1 MNNRVL
7 QRAHELLVQGVPFA
21 LATVVRRER
30 PTSGQPGDK
39 AIITL
44 DGEFV
49 GWVGGSCAQPTV
61 LQEAQKALADGEP
74 RLVVLTPDLET
85 EVREGIELY
94 RMTCYS
100 GGTMEIYIEPYL
112 PEPQLLICGASPAA
126 EALVKIGKAVG
137 FQVFLI
143 DPSATAANFPD
154 AEVILPQIAVGSFPA
169 TRERYAVV
177 ATMGNWDEEAI
188 KDLLPLSPDYLGL
201 VASRKRFQ
209 EIVSRLR
216 GEGVPREELARVTC
230 PAGVEIA
237 ARTLPE
243 VALSI
248 AAEIVSRR
256 RSRAATEAAARSPVQ
271 VTRSTMAEDPV
282 CHMSVDP
289 QTARHRADFEGV
301 TYYFCNA
308 SCKTSF
314 EQAPRQYLAKEVRA

>member
-7 QRAHELLVQGVPFA
+7 HRAHELMAQGVPFA

-39 AIITL
+39 AIITHT
-44 DGEFV
+44 GEFV
-49 GWVGGSCAQPTV
+49 GWIGGSCAQPTV
-61 LQEAQKALADGEP
+61 LQEAEKALADGEP
-74 RLVVLTPDLET
+74 RLVVLTPNLDA

-137 FQVFLI
+137 LQVFLI
-143 DPSATAANFPD
+143 DPSATAENFPD
-154 AEVILPQIAVGSFPA
+154 AELILPQIAAGKFSDIQ
-169 TRERYAVV
+169 ERYAVV

-188 KDLLPLSPDYLGL
+188 KDVLALSPAYLGL
-201 VASRKRFQ
+201 IASKKRFQ
-209 EIVSRLR
+209 EIVSRLS
-216 GEGVPREELARVTC
+216 GEGVSREQLALVTC
-230 PAGVEIA
+230 PAGLEIS

-248 AAEIVSRR
+248 MAEIVSLR
-256 RSRAATEAAARSPVQ
+256 RSRAEKGAVTGSPAQ
-271 VTRSTMAEDPV
+271 VVLPAMPEDPV
-282 CHMSVDP
+282 CHMLVDP
-289 QTARHRADFEGV
+289 QTARHRVDFEGL
-301 TYYFCNA
+301 TYYFCNV

-314 EQAPRQYLAKEVRA
+314 EKDPRKYLAQEVRA

>member
-7 QRAHELLVQGVPFA
+7 QRAHELMVQGVPFA

-44 DGEFV
+44 AGEFV

-74 RLVVLTPDLET
+74 RLVVLTPNLEA
-85 EVREGIELY
+85 EVREGVELY

-126 EALVKIGKAVG
+126 EALVIIGKAVG

-143 DPSATAANFPD
+143 DPSATAENFPA
-154 AEVILPQIAVGSFPA
+154 AEIILPQIKEGKF
-169 TRERYAVV
+169 RDIHERYAVV

-188 KDLLPLSPDYLGL
+188 KDVLALSPEYIGL
-201 VASRKRFQ
+201 IASKKRFQ
-209 EIVSRLR
+209 EIVSRLS
-216 GEGVPREELARVTC
+216 GEGVSREQLALVTC
-230 PAGVEIA
+230 PAGLDIS

-248 AAEIVSRR
+248 MAEIVSRR
-256 RSRAATEAAARSPVQ
+256 RSRAEKGAVTDSPAQ
-271 VTRSTMAEDPV
+271 VGLPAMAEDPV

-289 QTARHRADFEGV
+289 QTTQYRIDFEGLR
-301 TYYFCNA
+301 YYFCNA
-308 SCKTSF
+308 SCKRHF
-314 EQAPRQYLAKEVRA
+314 EKDPQKYLAKEVRA

>member
-7 QRAHELLVQGVPFA
+7 QRANELMAQGVPFA

-39 AIITL
+39 AIITRT
-44 DGEFV
+44 GEFV

-61 LQEAQKALADGEP
+61 LQEAERALADGEP
-74 RLVVLTPDLET
+74 RLVVLTPNLDA

-137 FQVFLI
+137 LQVFLI
-143 DPSATAANFPD
+143 DPSATADNFPD
-154 AEVILPQIAVGSFPA
+154 ADVILPQIMAGKFSDIQ
-169 TRERYAVV
+169 ECYAVV

-188 KDLLPLSPDYLGL
+188 KDVLALAPAYLGL
-201 VASRKRFQ
+201 IASKKRFQ
-209 EIVSRLR
+209 EIVSRLS
-216 GEGVPREELARVTC
+216 GEGVSREQLALVTC
-230 PAGVEIA
+230 PAGLEIS

-248 AAEIVSRR
+248 MAEIVSLR
-256 RSRAATEAAARSPVQ
+256 RSRAEKGAVTGSPAQVGLPAR
-271 VTRSTMAEDPV
+271 AEDPV
-282 CHMSVDP
+282 CHMRVDP
-289 QTARHRADFEGV
+289 QTARHRVDFESL

-314 EQAPRQYLAKEVRA
+314 EKDPRKYLAQEVRA

>member
-1 MNNRVL
+1 MNNRVI
-7 QRAHELLVQGVPFA
+7 QRAHELMAQGVPFA

-39 AIITL
+39 AIITRT
-44 DGEFV
+44 GEFV
-49 GWVGGSCAQPTV
+49 GWIGGSCAQPTV
-61 LQEAQKALADGEP
+61 LQEAEKALADGEP
-74 RLVVLTPDLET
+74 RLVVLTPNLDA

-137 FQVFLI
+137 LQVFLI
-143 DPSATAANFPD
+143 DPSATADNFPD
-154 AEVILPQIAVGSFPA
+154 ADVILPQIMAGKFSDIQ
-169 TRERYAVV
+169 ERYAVV

-188 KDLLPLSPDYLGL
+188 KDVLALSPAYLGL
-201 VASRKRFQ
+201 IASKKRFQ
-209 EIVSRLR
+209 EIVSRLS
-216 GEGVPREELARVTC
+216 GEGVSREQLALVTC
-230 PAGVEIA
+230 PAGLEIS

-248 AAEIVSRR
+248 MAEIVSLR
-256 RSRAATEAAARSPVQ
+256 RSHAEKEAVTSAPAQ
-271 VTRSTMAEDPV
+271 VVPPAMAEDPV
-282 CHMSVDP
+282 CHMRVDP
-289 QTARHRADFEGV
+289 QTARHRVDFEGL

-308 SCKTSF
+308 SCKISF
-314 EQAPRQYLAKEVRA
+314 EKDPRRYLGQEVRA

>member
-1 MNNRVL
+1 MNSRVL
-7 QRAHELLVQGVPFA
+7 QRAHELMMQGVPFA

-44 DGEFV
+44 EGEFV

-61 LQEAQKALADGEP
+61 LQEAQKALVDGEP
-74 RLVVLTPDLET
+74 RLVVLTPNLEA
-85 EVREGIELY
+85 EVREGVELY

-143 DPSATAANFPD
+143 DPSATAEHFPD
-154 AEVILPQIAVGSFPA
+154 AEVILPQIEAGKFPV
-169 TRERYAVV
+169 TRERYAAV

-188 KDLLPLSPDYLGL
+188 KEVLSLSPDYLGL
-201 VASRKRFQ
+201 VASKKRFQ
-209 EIVSRLR
+209 EIVSRLSS
-216 GEGVPREELARVTC
+216 EGVSREKLALVTC
-230 PAGVEIA
+230 PAGLEIS

-248 AAEIVSRR
+248 VAEIVSLRR
-256 RSRAATEAAARSPVQ
+256 RRAEKGAVPDSPAQ
-271 VTRSTMAEDPV
+271 VALPAMAEDPV
-282 CHMSVDP
+282 CHMTVDP
-289 QTARHRADFEGV
+289 QTARYRVDFEGV
-301 TYYFCNA
+301 IYYFCNA

-314 EQAPRQYLAKEVRA
+314 EKAPQKYLAKEVRA

>member
-7 QRAHELLVQGVPFA
+7 RRAHELIVQGVPFA

-39 AIITL
+39 AIITF
-44 DGEFV
+44 DGEFL

-61 LQEAQKALADGEP
+61 LQEARKALADGEP
-74 RLVVLTPDLET
+74 RLVVLTPNLDAEI
-85 EVREGIELY
+85 REGVELY

-143 DPSATAANFPD
+143 DPLATAENFPD
-154 AEVILPQIAVGSFPA
+154 AEVILPQIGAGKFPD

-188 KDLLPLSPDYLGL
+188 KEALALSPDYLGL
-201 VASRKRFQ
+201 VASKKRFQ
-209 EIVSRLR
+209 EIVSRLS
-216 GEGVPREELARVTC
+216 GDGVPREKLALITC
-230 PAGVEIA
+230 PAGVDIS
-237 ARTLPE
+237 ARTLSE

-248 AAEIVSRR
+248 AAEIVSLR
-256 RSRAATEAAARSPVQ
+256 RSRAGKVV
-271 VTRSTMAEDPV
+271 VTRSPAGVAAPAMAEDPV
-282 CHMSVDP
+282 CHMTVDP
-289 QTARHRADFEGV
+289 QTARHCADFEGV
-301 TYYFCNA
+301 LYYFCNA

-314 EQAPRQYLAKEVRA
+314 EKDPRKYLAKEARV

>member
-1 MNNRVL
+1 M
-7 QRAHELLVQGVPFA
+7 
-21 LATVVRRER
+21 
-30 PTSGQPGDK
+30 
-39 AIITL
+39 
-44 DGEFV
+44 
-49 GWVGGSCAQPTV
+49 
-61 LQEAQKALADGEP
+61 
-74 RLVVLTPDLET
+74 LTPNLDA

-137 FQVFLI
+137 FEVLLI
-143 DPSATAANFPD
+143 DPSATAENFPE
-154 AEVILPQIAVGSFPA
+154 AEVILPQIEAGKFPD

-188 KDLLPLSPDYLGL
+188 KDVLALAPAYLGL
-201 VASRKRFQ
+201 VASKKRFQ
-209 EIVSRLR
+209 EIVSRLSS
-216 GEGVPREELARVTC
+216 EGVSREQLALVTC
-230 PAGVEIA
+230 PAGLEIS

-248 AAEIVSRR
+248 MAEIVSLR
-256 RSRAATEAAARSPVQ
+256 RSRAEKGAATGSPAQ
-271 VTRSTMAEDPV
+271 VVLPAMVEDPV
-282 CHMSVDP
+282 CHMYVDP
-289 QTARHRADFEGV
+289 QTARYRVDFEGL

-314 EQAPRQYLAKEVRA
+314 EKDPRKYLAQEVRA

>member
-7 QRAHELLVQGVPFA
+7 QRAHELMAQGVPFA

-39 AIITL
+39 AIITGT
-44 DGEFV
+44 GEFV

-74 RLVVLTPDLET
+74 RLVVLTPNLDAEG
-85 EVREGIELY
+85 REGIELY

-126 EALVKIGKAVG
+126 EALVKIGKALG
-137 FQVFLI
+137 FQVLLI
-143 DPSATAANFPD
+143 DPSATADNFPE
-154 AEVILPQIAVGSFPA
+154 AEVILPQIEASTFPDA
-169 TRERYAVV
+169 RERYAVV

-188 KDLLPLSPDYLGL
+188 KNLLALSPHYLGL
-201 VASRKRFQ
+201 VASKKRFQ
-209 EIVSRLR
+209 EIVSRLCS
-216 GEGVPREELARVTC
+216 EGVTREQLARVTC
-230 PAGVEIA
+230 PAGLEIS

-248 AAEIVSRR
+248 MAEIVSLRH
-256 RSRAATEAAARSPVQ
+256 SRAEMGAGLGGPAQ
-271 VTRSTMAEDPV
+271 VILPAMAEDPV
-282 CHMSVDP
+282 CHMRVDP
-289 QTARHRADFEGV
+289 QTARHCADFEGL

-308 SCKTSF
+308 SCLTSF
-314 EQAPRQYLAKEVRA
+314 EKDPRKYLGQEVRA

>member
-1 MNNRVL
+1 MNNSVL
-7 QRAHELLVQGVPFA
+7 QRAHELMAQGVPFA

-39 AIITL
+39 AIITRT
-44 DGEFV
+44 GEFV
-49 GWVGGSCAQPTV
+49 GWIGGSCAQPTV
-61 LQEAQKALADGEP
+61 LQEVEKALADGEP
-74 RLVVLTPDLET
+74 RLVVLTPNLDA

-137 FQVFLI
+137 LQVFLI
-143 DPSATAANFPD
+143 DPSATADNFPD
-154 AEVILPQIAVGSFPA
+154 ADVILPQIMAGKFSDIQ
-169 TRERYAVV
+169 ERYAVV

-188 KDLLPLSPDYLGL
+188 KDVLALSPAYLGL
-201 VASRKRFQ
+201 IASKKRFQ
-209 EIVSRLR
+209 EIVSRLS
-216 GEGVPREELARVTC
+216 GEGVSREQLALVTC
-230 PAGVEIA
+230 PAGLEIS

-248 AAEIVSRR
+248 MAEIVSLR
-256 RSRAATEAAARSPVQ
+256 RSRAEKGAMTASPPQEVLPA
-271 VTRSTMAEDPV
+271 MAEDPV
-282 CHMSVDP
+282 CHMRVDP
-289 QTARHRADFEGV
+289 QTARHRVDFEGL

-314 EQAPRQYLAKEVRA
+314 EKDPRKYLAQEVRA

>member
-1 MNNRVL
+1 MNNGVL
-7 QRAHELLVQGVPFA
+7 RRAHELIVQGVPFA

-44 DGEFV
+44 EGEFL

-74 RLVVLTPDLET
+74 RLVVLTPNLNA
-85 EVREGIELY
+85 EVREGVELY

-112 PEPQLLICGASPAA
+112 PDPQLLICGASPAA

-143 DPSATAANFPD
+143 DPLATTETFPD
-154 AEVILPQIAVGSFPA
+154 AEVILTQLEVGKFPDS
-169 TRERYAVV
+169 RERYAVV

-188 KDLLPLSPDYLGL
+188 KELLALSPAYLGL
-201 VASRKRFQ
+201 VASKKRFQ
-209 EIVSRLR
+209 EIVSRLSS
-216 GEGVPREELARVTC
+216 EGVSREQLALITC
-230 PAGVEIA
+230 PAGLEIS
-237 ARTLPE
+237 ARSLPE

-248 AAEIVSRR
+248 MAEIVSLR
-256 RSRAATEAAARSPVQ
+256 RSRAEKVA
-271 VTRSTMAEDPV
+271 VTRSPATATLPAMAEDPV
-282 CHMSVDP
+282 CHMTVDP

-301 TYYFCNA
+301 MYYFCNA

-314 EQAPRQYLAKEVRA
+314 AKDPRKYSAQEVRA

>member
-1 MNNRVL
+1 MNNGVL
-7 QRAHELLVQGVPFA
+7 RRAHELIVQGVPFA

-44 DGEFV
+44 EGEFL

-74 RLVVLTPDLET
+74 RLVVLTPNLNA
-85 EVREGIELY
+85 EVREGVELY

-112 PEPQLLICGASPAA
+112 PDPQLLICGASPAA

-143 DPSATAANFPD
+143 DPLATAETFPD
-154 AEVILPQIAVGSFPA
+154 AEVILTQLEVGKVPD

-188 KDLLPLSPDYLGL
+188 KELLALSLTYLGL
-201 VASRKRFQ
+201 VASKKRFQ
-209 EIVSRLR
+209 EIVSRLSS
-216 GEGVPREELARVTC
+216 EGVSREKLALITC
-230 PAGVEIA
+230 PAGLEIS
-237 ARTLPE
+237 ARSLPE

-248 AAEIVSRR
+248 MAEIVSLR
-256 RSRAATEAAARSPVQ
+256 RSRAEKVA
-271 VTRSTMAEDPV
+271 VTRSPATATLPAMAEDPV
-282 CHMSVDP
+282 CHMTVEP
-289 QTARHRADFEGV
+289 QTARHRADFEGIM
-301 TYYFCNA
+301 YYFCNA

-314 EQAPRQYLAKEVRA
+314 EKDPRKYLAQEVRA

>member
-1 MNNRVL
+1 MNNTVL
-7 QRAHELLVQGVPFA
+7 RRAHELMVQGVPFA

-44 DGEFV
+44 AGEFV

-61 LQEAQKALADGEP
+61 LQEAHKALADGEP
-74 RLVVLTPDLET
+74 RLVVLTPNLDA
-85 EVREGIELY
+85 EVREGVELY

-126 EALVKIGKAVG
+126 EALVTIGKAVG

-143 DPSATAANFPD
+143 DPAATAENFPA
-154 AEVILPQIAVGSFPA
+154 AEVILPQIEAGQFPDIH
-169 TRERYAVV
+169 ERYAVV

-188 KDLLPLSPDYLGL
+188 KDVLALSPDYIGL
-201 VASRKRFQ
+201 VASKKRFQ
-209 EIVSRLR
+209 EIVSRLS
-216 GEGVPREELARVTC
+216 GEGVSREQLALVTC
-230 PAGVEIA
+230 PAGLDLS

-248 AAEIVSRR
+248 MAEIVSRR
-256 RSRAATEAAARSPVQ
+256 RSRAEKGAVTDSPAQ
-271 VTRSTMAEDPV
+271 VGLPAMAEDPV

-289 QTARHRADFEGV
+289 QTARYRADVESL

-308 SCKTSF
+308 SCKTHF
-314 EQAPRQYLAKEVRA
+314 EKDPQKYLAKEVRA

>member
-7 QRAHELLVQGVPFA
+7 RRAQDLMVQGVPFA

-44 DGEFV
+44 EGEFV

-74 RLVVLTPDLET
+74 RLVVLTPNLDA
-85 EVREGIELY
+85 EVREGVELY

-112 PEPQLLICGASPAA
+112 PDPQLLICGASPAA
-126 EALVKIGKAVG
+126 EALVKIGKVVG
-137 FQVFLI
+137 FQIFLI
-143 DPSATAANFPD
+143 DPSATAENFPD
-154 AEVILPQIAVGSFPA
+154 AEVVLTQVEADKVPD

-188 KDLLPLSPDYLGL
+188 KEVLTLSPDYVGL
-201 VASRKRFQ
+201 VASKKRFQ
-209 EIVSRLR
+209 EIVRRLS
-216 GEGVPREELARVTC
+216 GEGVSREQLACVTC
-230 PAGVEIA
+230 PAGLEIS
-237 ARTLPE
+237 ARSLPE

-248 AAEIVSRR
+248 VAEIVSLR
-256 RSRAATEAAARSPVQ
+256 RSRVGQGADTRSPAQ
-271 VTRSTMAEDPV
+271 VELAALAEDPV
-282 CHMSVDP
+282 CHMTVDP
-289 QTARHRADFEGV
+289 QAARHRTDFAGV

-314 EQAPRQYLAKEVRA
+314 EKDPQKYLAKEVRV